1 MASKSFLVENFTVH
15 QSPRIVFWK
24 GARIHTVGNLTCSG
38 SDHRFI
44 VYFLEDKQYAPQSMY
59 IPEFKLGVQF
69 VAKGEL
75 DSYVSLKEI
84 QSPVYAY
91 LDTDNPEWNALTV
104 NEPTRLFDYAMV

>member
-15 QSPRIVFWK
+15 QSQRMVFWK
-24 GARIHTVGNLTCSG
+24 GARVNTVGNLTCAG

-44 VYFLEDKQYAPQSMY
+44 VYFLADKQYAPQSMY

-69 VAKGEL
+69 VSKREL
-75 DSYVSLKEI
+75 DSYLELQEI
-84 QSPVYAY
+84 GAPVYAY

-104 NEPTRLFDYAMV
+104 NEPVRSCNYVMA